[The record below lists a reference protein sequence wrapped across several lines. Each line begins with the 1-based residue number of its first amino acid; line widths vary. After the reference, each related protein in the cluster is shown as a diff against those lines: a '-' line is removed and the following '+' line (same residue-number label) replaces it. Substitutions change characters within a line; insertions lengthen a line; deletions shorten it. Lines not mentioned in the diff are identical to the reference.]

1 VFGVAVARAA
11 QYRRSVR
18 RQDTGF
24 PTSDAQDDFQRARR
38 RQVMS
43 RLSRRLAREPG
54 DVDVILPFDEVVDAL
69 GRVEERFVG
78 LETIEI
84 DRILGTVDRGRGFD
98 RQFRPTTARVR
109 IRWERIANAA
119 RRGEPLPPISVYRI
133 GEVYFVR
140 DGHHRVSVA
149 RALGRQT
156 IDAYVVEVVTRVG
169 AERTLRVADL
179 PLKSH
184 ERLFHERVPLPAR
197 ARGRIQVTDPW
208 QYGVLAE
215 AVEAW
220 GFRAAQDRAEFL
232 DRPLAARLWFD
243 EEYVPA
249 VELLREAG
257 LIGRG
262 TETDAY
268 LRIADERYRL
278 MRTHEWSENILAR
291 LRDEPRG
298 RA

>member
-1 VFGVAVARAA
+1 M
-11 QYRRSVR
+11 R
-18 RQDTGF
+18 RQETGF

-43 RLSRRLAREPG
+43 QLSRRLGRDP
-54 DVDVILPFDEVVDAL
+54 DFDVILPFEEVVEAL
-69 GRVEERFVG
+69 GRVDERYVG

-84 DRILGTVDRGRGFD
+84 DRILGTVDRARGFD

-109 IRWERIANAA
+109 MRWERIANAV

-149 RALGRQT
+149 RALGRDV

-169 AERTLRVADL
+169 ADRTLRVGEL

-184 ERLFHERVPLPAR
+184 ERLFHERVPLPMR
-197 ARGRIQVTDPW
+197 ARDRVRLSDPW
-208 QYGVLAE
+208 QYGTLAE

-220 GFRAAQDRAEFL
+220 GFRTEQDRAEFL
-232 DRPLAARLWFD
+232 DRPAVARLWFD

-249 VELLREAG
+249 VEMLREAG
-257 LIGRG
+257 LIGDE

-268 LRIADERYRL
+268 MRVTGQRYRL
-278 MRTHEWSENILAR
+278 MRTHDWNEDVIAR
-291 LRDEPRG
+291 LRERRERRRG
-298 RA
+298 